1 MEFGGVDLLDS
12 DRKTYNTKRP
22 RWSLIFTPKKLTGPI
37 KPKLSGRMNI
47 FLALKPTGCIE
58 KMANP
63 DIKIIS

>member
-22 RWSLIFTPKKLTGPI
+22 RWSLYLYTKETNGSI

-47 FLALKPTGCIE
+47 FWP
-58 KMANP
+58 
-63 DIKIIS
+63 